1 MRRLASFIFL
11 ILVAAGVW
19 FGARWFAHRGQIKA
33 TIVVEN
39 AGSLRRGD
47 PVLED
52 GVEVGRVIRVDKIDE
67 RDAVTVRLSRE
78 HRRAIVSDSLFSIDK
93 HALNVSNTFA
103 VGRPVEDGAILHARE
118 DRVSRWLAKHGGAV
132 KPLLDKVRVKADE
145 LIDRDFAQW
154 TADAPAWKREGS
166 ESLRRHVDQVRQR
179 VAKAGADLR
188 AADKADEARKLKE
201 RFAKWLDD
209 VTR

>member
-11 ILVAAGVW
+11 ILLAAGVW
-19 FGARWFAHRGQIKA
+19 FGARWFAHRGEIKA
-33 TIVVEN
+33 TIVFDR

-52 GVEVGRVIRVDKIDE
+52 GLEVGRVIRVDKMDD
-67 RDAVTVRLSRE
+67 RDAVTIRLSRQ
-78 HRRAIVSDSLFSIDK
+78 HRRAIVSDSLFSVDE

-103 VGRPVEDGAILHARE
+103 VGGPVEDGAILHARQ
-118 DRVSRWLAKHGGAV
+118 DGVSRWLAKHGGAV
-132 KPLLDKVRVKADE
+132 KPFLDKMRIKADE

-154 TADAPAWKREGS
+154 TADAPTWKREGS
-166 ESLRRHVDQVRQR
+166 ESLRSHVDEVRRR
-179 VAKAGADLR
+179 VAKAESDLR

-201 RFAKWLDD
+201 RFEKWLSD